1 MSLAHLKERLSQ
13 ISRKRSEDTFTFDI
27 TECKNLKHP
36 EEWLEYIQHV
46 KDNVGFPNDLTQ
58 HKVLS
63 DLFDKAFQELN
74 SSNHK
79 NNEAY
84 AQLFVSYA
92 RLKSNYV
99 PEDAIMLFN
108 QARAIVR
115 KFAMVHIA
123 SAQFELERDN
133 PSKAK
138 KILEKA
144 LLFESKPKED
154 IEAALKKLK
163 QGEKEI
169 YHSPPARKHDDGDKL
184 VRKGSSGSESSEEL
198 RPMSQLTDNISANLT
213 ANSTF
218 SIPAKCHTLPKAEPE
233 QTPVVKVESSVKKG
247 LTRYSRSTPVLNS
260 EKRRNVN
267 IGLPARVK
275 KINLPFEP
283 MMDEEEEMN
292 TMDSFKPLDNTK
304 GVSFSSHAHTSGY
317 LSMTADSTIPMD
329 TKPPEIP
336 KIEVSEEKSV
346 IELPKDTIPKP
357 TLAPRTEVQETPNN
371 KGPPPVSTPMP
382 NMKMITVNDVQYAVL
397 GVMGKGGSSKVYQ
410 VFDNNHKIKA
420 IKCVDLNNANDIIV
434 EGYKNE
440 IKLLKRLQYC
450 DQVIK
455 MYDSEYKQDENQLY
469 VLMECG
475 NEDLAS
481 FFRSRT
487 KNRRQL
493 SDNLICFYWEV
504 MLEAVQAL
512 HKEGIIHSDLKPANF
527 LLVGGNLKLI
537 DFGIAKALQQD
548 KTSVILETQIG
559 TLNYM
564 SPEAIM
570 DSCGESQGQGKPK
583 FKIGVKSDVWSLGC
597 ILYNMVYGRT
607 PFQHLKHDLFKL
619 QAIINPDFPI
629 EFPDIPN
636 KHLIDVMKRCLN
648 RDPKSRPSIDEL
660 LLHPYLKA
668 NKQGKEETT
677 PPPAEKLN
685 NKKMEALINTL
696 ADQYALSPGGIR
708 NLIHKTIDSNQKTPE
723 SIPVQ
728 KMHSGSDGQVPTV
741 NKPVNPIK
749 PRPLAQRQD
758 AQVKH
763 IRTPLTSLNLNDFP
777 SSSQDAASR
786 QKKLSGT

>member
-27 TECKNLKHP
+27 TECKNLKQP

-46 KDNVGFPNDLTQ
+46 RDNVGFPNDLTQ

-63 DLFDKAFQELN
+63 ELYDKAFQEMS

-79 NNEAY
+79 SNETY
-84 AQLFVSYA
+84 AQLFVNYA
-92 RLKSNYV
+92 RLKSTYI

-133 PSKAK
+133 PGKAK

-144 LLFESKPKED
+144 LLFETKPKED
-154 IEAALKKLK
+154 IEIALKKLK
-163 QGEKEI
+163 EGAKEI
-169 YHSPPARKHDDGDKL
+169 YVSPPRRKHDDTEHL
-184 VRKGSSGSESSEEL
+184 SRKGSSGSESSEEL
-198 RPMSQLTDNISANLT
+198 RPMSQLTDNISANLS
-213 ANSTF
+213 ANLSF
-218 SIPAKCHTLPKAEPE
+218 SVPPARSHSQP
-233 QTPVVKVESSVKKG
+233 KVELEPPLPLKVETSVKKG
-247 LTRYSRSTPVLNS
+247 MTRYSRSTPLLNS
-260 EKRRNVN
+260 EKRRNIN

-283 MMDEEEEMN
+283 MLDEEEEMN
-292 TMDSFKPLDNTK
+292 TMDCFKPLDNTK

-329 TKPPEIP
+329 TKPPEVP
-336 KIEVSEEKSV
+336 KIEVVEQNMVEPPRDT
-346 IELPKDTIPKP
+346 LPKPVIT
-357 TLAPRTEVQETPNN
+357 PRLDVQETPNN
-371 KGPPPVSTPMP
+371 KCLPPVSTPMP
-382 NMKMITVNDVQYAVL
+382 NMKMITINDVQYAVL

-420 IKCVDLNNANDIIV
+420 VKCVDLNNTNDSIV

-481 FFRSRT
+481 FFRSQT
-487 KNRRQL
+487 KTRRQL
-493 SDNLICFYWEV
+493 SDNLICFYWEM

-548 KTSVILETQIG
+548 KTSVILETPVG

-570 DSCGESQGQGKPK
+570 DSCGDSQGEGKK
-583 FKIGVKSDVWSLGC
+583 KYKIGVKSDVWSLGC

-607 PFQHLKHDLFKL
+607 PFQNLKHDLFKL

-648 RDPKSRPSIDEL
+648 RDPKARPSIDEL
-660 LLHPYLKA
+660 LNHPYLKA

-677 PPPAEKLN
+677 PPQSEKLID
-685 NKKMEALINTL
+685 KKMEAFISSL
-696 ADQYALSPGGIR
+696 ADQFALSPGGIR
-708 NLIHKTIDSNQKTPE
+708 NLFHKTIVSDQKSPNAMP
-723 SIPVQ
+723 SQ
-728 KMHSGSDGQVPTV
+728 KSHQGNGGQMHHF
-741 NKPVNPIK
+741 NKPAK
-749 PRPLAQRQD
+749 PVPE

-763 IRTPLTSLNLNDFP
+763 LRTPLSSLNLIDTQ
-777 SSSQDAASR
+777 SSGQDAVSR
-786 QKKLSGT
+786 QRKASGT